1 MKYTLVLFFALLLSV
16 CSYSQVTTNR
26 FQKLIQSTFFNPGD
40 TITKFIGLLTSQV
53 DTGKE
58 VIDLDTISA
67 KGTYRFLP
75 ALNDS
80 VELGKVKF
88 KSVFLQTSKDRK
100 IIVVGFTKSYFKKD
114 GDFSKEYVEEEYNTI
129 VKYLDEQLKIPS
141 TPYEHPSRMFKK
153 DGKTPI
159 PHSTKGLTWK
169 KEKVSYRIYLT
180 MPLQTDIDSKYFGS
194 INVNAWKS
202 E

>member
-1 MKYTLVLFFALLLSV
+1 M
-16 CSYSQVTTNR
+16 
-26 FQKLIQSTFFNPGD
+26 
-40 TITKFIGLLTSQV
+40 
-53 DTGKE
+53 
-58 VIDLDTISA
+58 
-67 KGTYRFLP
+67 P

-88 KSVFLQTSKDRK
+88 KSVFLQTSKDKK